1 MATDLDPIV
10 GNWYQD
16 LSADA
21 DFEVVAVDEDTGLV
35 ELRYFDGTREEIDL
49 DDWYKMD
56 INAAEPGDDWE
67 EGDDDDQTA
76 EFEEGDAD
84 EESWDDA
91 DDDYNS
97 PDDY

>member
-16 LSADA
+16 LDNDA
-21 DFEVVAVDEDTGLV
+21 EFEVTAIDEDAGTV

-49 DDWYKMD
+49 DDWYRMD
-56 INAAEPGDDWE
+56 IASAEPTDSWGDDE
-67 EGDDDDQTA
+67 DEDAEDVDDDTDDD
-76 EFEEGDAD
+76 G
-84 EESWDDA
+84 WDA
-91 DDDYNS
+91 DDDYNA